1 MSFRRFM
8 TTVVCGVVLIFSL
21 TTTSFQIWR
30 EYSAETQ
37 SRAQYQKVIFDL
49 FQNSMREPLIQG
61 SFIEARARA
70 DKLSHQ
76 PNIACVGVVAEN
88 KTLSDCGTDA
98 VHRRHSA
105 MISAPLSFGASGSPT
120 LAQLTLVFD
129 DSDLFRQLI
138 VRSAEAIAANLLLG
152 FLIFLLFNWAF
163 KTLERELELVVDA
176 AENSSDTG
184 VSYDRLRIREF
195 SYLAE
200 RIRIIFG
207 RIKEDAE
214 VRSIA
219 ELAKDLAHDI
229 CSPLAVLSIATED
242 LPDALEV
249 NRSQIRN
256 AVASINDIAN
266 SLLLRVPS
274 EVEPRSSS
282 ASVRLVESHQMM
294 GLLDQVIS
302 AKRVEYRKR
311 KTLKI
316 EFRSNPGDY
325 GLFARLDASDF
336 KRVVSNLVNNSVE
349 ALGDAEGLISAEL
362 ENSEDYFFVKIV
374 DDGPGIPSEILHQLL
389 SKNITTKESGHG
401 LGLRSAKQ
409 RIETWGGE
417 IAITSSPGSTVV
429 TIRIPKSRPPSW
441 FVPNLEISKGC
452 EVIVLDDDPGIH
464 EIWSTRLKKWLID
477 ESITL
482 RKFTKASELIYWIDR
497 TDAANRLFLI
507 DYELIGQRIT
517 GLDLI
522 EKLKI
527 EGDAILVTS
536 RHDEVEVR
544 DRAEFLGVQVLSKML
559 AGYVPIK
566 FAENIDAT
574 FDAVASPRL
583 TNAK

>member
-88 KTLSDCGTDA
+88 RTLSDCGTDA

-105 MISAPLSFGASGSPT
+105 MISAPLLFGASGSPT

-176 AENSSDTG
+176 AENSSDAG

-214 VRSIA
+214 ARSIA

-229 CSPLAVLSIATED
+229 CSPLAVLSVATED
-242 LPDALEV
+242 LPYALEV

-274 EVEPRSSS
+274 EVEHRSSS

-294 GLLDQVIS
+294 GLLDQIIS
-302 AKRVEYRKR
+302 GKRVEYRKR

-362 ENSEDYFFVKIV
+362 ENSEDYFLVKIV

-464 EIWSTRLKKWLID
+464 EIWSTRLKKWLTD

-497 TDAANRLFLI
+497 TDAANRRFLI

-536 RHDEVEVR
+536 RHDEAEVR

-566 FAENIDAT
+566 LAENIDAT
-574 FDAVASPRL
+574 FVAVASPR
-583 TNAK
+583 